1 MEEVVGAA
9 NANNESD
16 PRSQELVRSRSST
29 DFKLTHGV
37 QIVEAASSI
46 YFHVDRIRSPSC
58 QLAYE
63 HARVPLFKRR
73 RLGKVTRD
81 CHSDPGARLGGDS
94 LSGSNRRNTDKAKE
108 NGDGDYTWDFEGL
121 ERLHTVRGRF
131 SPR

>member
-1 MEEVVGAA
+1 MYK
-9 NANNESD
+9 
-16 PRSQELVRSRSST
+16 RQ
-29 DFKLTHGV
+29 V